1 MNKTMV
7 KINETKS
14 CFLEKINKI
23 NKPLVR
29 LIKKKKGERS
39 NQQN

>member
-23 NKPLVR
+23 DKPLER
-29 LIKKKKGERS
+29 LIKKKTRRGLKS
-39 NQQN
+39 IK